1 MLEAILDRANMRA
14 AWEDVQANQ
23 GAPGIDAVTLK
34 RWGRNWEANVERLR
48 QQVRANTY
56 HPNRPKRF
64 KVLKKDGTF
73 RELSILTVTDRVL
86 QRAALKVLEPL
97 FERRF
102 LNCSFG
108 YRPKRS
114 VANAITAVVRHR
126 ERGRVWV
133 VDADIEKCFDNLD
146 HALILDLMK
155 PNVPDVMVMNLLAAW
170 LKTGASRSNSAERS
184 VSNLPSEI
192 RNLKSKVGVP
202 LGAVLSPL
210 MCNVVLH
217 ELDVAL
223 TRPGWTLVRYAD
235 DFIVLADSE
244 EQTAWAR
251 VDVEEALTGL
261 KLRLNERKTRLTSF
275 EQGFRFLGVDFKDD
289 TYAYVCQQKQIKV
302 KGPTTRLLYDYH
314 PQFY

>member
-1 MLEAILDRANMRA
+1 MLEAILDRANLRA
-14 AWEDVQANQ
+14 AWEDVQAKQ

-34 RWGRNWEANVERLR
+34 RWGRNWEANLERLQ

-56 HPNRPKRF
+56 QPNRPKRF
-64 KVLKKDGTF
+64 KVLKPDGTF

-86 QRAALKVLEPL
+86 QRAVLKALEPL

-126 ERGRVWV
+126 ERGYGWV
-133 VDADIEKCFDNLD
+133 LDADIDHCFDSLD
-146 HALILDLMK
+146 HARLIDLLR
-155 PNVPDVMVMNLLAAW
+155 PALVDTAALNLITLW
-170 LKTGASRSNSAERS
+170 LKAGASRSSNLNSAIS
-184 VSNLPSEI
+184 
-192 RNLKSKVGVP
+192 NLKSKVGIP

-210 MCNVVLH
+210 LCNVALH
-217 ELDVAL
+217 EMDAAL
-223 TRPGWTLVRYAD
+223 TRADWALVRYAD

-244 EQTAWAR
+244 EQAAWAR

-261 KLRLNERKTRLTSF
+261 KLKLNERKTRLTSF
-275 EQGFRFLGVDFKDD
+275 EQGFRFLGVDFKGD
-289 TYAYVCQQKQIKV
+289 TYTYLYQQKQIKV
-302 KGPTTRLLYDYH
+302 TGPTTRLLYDYH